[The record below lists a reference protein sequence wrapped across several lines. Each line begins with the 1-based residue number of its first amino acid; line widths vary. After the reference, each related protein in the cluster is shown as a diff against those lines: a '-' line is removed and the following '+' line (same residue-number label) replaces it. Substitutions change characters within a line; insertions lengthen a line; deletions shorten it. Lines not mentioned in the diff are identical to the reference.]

1 LRAIGEKNAT
11 ARAADLVGQEA
22 PTDHRPHGVGELIA
36 QPQGSDP
43 PPSLG
48 WACPHRSPIGPTG
61 ANDPVLLAAPDP
73 WNGTCVS
80 REE

>member
-1 LRAIGEKNAT
+1 MRTMGEKNVT
-11 ARAADLVGQEA
+11 AGAADLVGQEA
-22 PTDHRPHGVGELIA
+22 PTDHRLHGVAELIA
-36 QPQGSDP
+36 QPQAQIRL
-43 PPSLG
+43 PSLG